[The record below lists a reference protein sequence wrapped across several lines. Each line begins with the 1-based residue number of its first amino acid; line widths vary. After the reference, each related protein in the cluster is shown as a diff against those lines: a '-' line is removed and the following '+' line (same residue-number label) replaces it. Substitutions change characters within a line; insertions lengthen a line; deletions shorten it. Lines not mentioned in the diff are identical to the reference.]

1 MEIWKYGKVCG
12 MDTIKRLPD
21 SELEIMMIIWEAK
34 QPVSSTYII
43 EKLKGEK
50 DWAHTTILNFLSRLV
65 DRGFLETYKKGR
77 FNYYNTLISE
87 KDYLQKES
95 KSFLEKMHKN
105 SLKSLVAALYDGDA
119 ISKED
124 LEELSNFVDEVSK
137 S

>member
-1 MEIWKYGKVCG
+1 ME
-12 MDTIKRLPD
+12 TIKRLPD
-21 SELEIMMIIWEAK
+21 SELEIMMIIWESK

-50 DWAHTTILNFLSRLV
+50 EWAHTTVLNFLSRLV
-65 DRGFLETYKKGR
+65 DRGFLEASKQGR

-95 KSFLEKMHKN
+95 KTFLEKMHKN

-124 LEELSNFVDEVSK
+124 LEELSNYVDEVSK

>member
-1 MEIWKYGKVCG
+1 MEN
-12 MDTIKRLPD
+12 IKKLPD
-21 SELEIMMIIWEAK
+21 SELEIMMIIWEADK
-34 QPVSSTYII
+34 PVSSTYII

-50 DWAHTTILNFLSRLV
+50 DWVHTTVLNFLARLV
-65 DRGFLETYKKGR
+65 DRGFLETKKKGR
-77 FNYYNTLISE
+77 YNYYYTLINE

-95 KSFLEKMHKN
+95 RSFLEKMHRN
-105 SLKSLVAALYDGDA
+105 SLMSLVASLYDGDA